1 MNDWLW
7 AKAHDISHNKGVR
20 KLKEMWDEN
29 PVAVLT
35 IAFAG
40 IAATAKLVDS
50 VSSIRSK
57 RAYANATRIRVTER
71 RARHTW

>member
-7 AKAHDISHNKGVR
+7 AKAQDIKHNKGVQ
-20 KLKEMWDEN
+20 KLKTMWDEN

-40 IAATAKLVDS
+40 VAATAKLVDS

-71 RARHTW
+71 RARNTW